1 MYEKTLLLFIII
13 NIPIVFFYNQLVKF
27 INIYDIPDNIR
38 KLQKKRVPRF
48 GGILIIYNL
57 FFYIFLDYFFNLNSY
72 EYFFNTREYF
82 AFFFGIFGFFL
93 IGLYDDKYDL
103 SPTKKLAFNSFLIF
117 FLVLVDETLLI
128 NNLQFSFLTHSI
140 ELRNLS
146 YLFTILCIL
155 LFINALNMFD
165 GINLQAGLYCILIF
179 IFFFIKDFYNFVNLI
194 LILTL
199 ILFLIFNRLDKA
211 YLGDAG
217 TQVLAFLISYILIKT
232 HNVNSNISPDE
243 IFVILSFPG
252 IDMFRLFLSRV
263 IKGKHPFIADRNHM
277 HHLISIKLGHMS
289 VIFIIQ
295 GIIILNFLL
304 YYFLPN
310 KIISILFIVLLYLSL
325 LLIFKKKSNKFE
337 KII

>member
-1 MYEKTLLLFIII
+1 M
-13 NIPIVFFYNQLVKF
+13 
-27 INIYDIPDNIR
+27 
-38 KLQKKRVPRF
+38 
-48 GGILIIYNL
+48 
-57 FFYIFLDYFFNLNSY
+57 
-72 EYFFNTREYF
+72 
-82 AFFFGIFGFFL
+82 

-165 GINLQAGLYCILIF
+165 GINFQAGLYCILIF
-179 IFFFIKDFYNFVNLI
+179 IFFFIKDFYNFINLI

-243 IFVILSFPG
+243 IFVILSLPG
-252 IDMFRLFLSRV
+252 LDMFRLFLFR
-263 IKGKHPFIADRNHM
+263 IIRGEHPFKADRNHM
-277 HHLISIKLGHMS
+277 HHLISKKLGSMLGF
-289 VIFIIQ
+289 FIIQ
-295 GIIILNFLL
+295 GAIITNFLL
-304 YYFLPN
+304 YFFLPN
-310 KIISILFIVLLYLSL
+310 KIISIICIVLLYSLL
-325 LLIFKKKSNKFE
+325 LLIFKREKNKF
-337 KII
+337 

>member
-38 KLQKKRVPRF
+38 KLQKKRVPLF

-57 FFYIFLDYFFNLNSY
+57 FFYIFLDYFFDLNSY
-72 EYFFNTREYF
+72 EYLFNTREYF
-82 AFFFGIFGFFL
+82 VFFFGIFGFFL

-165 GINLQAGLYCILIF
+165 GINFQAGLYCILIF
-179 IFFFIKDFYNFVNLI
+179 NG
-194 LILTL
+194 
-199 ILFLIFNRLDKA
+199 LDKA

-252 IDMFRLFLSRV
+252 IDMFRLFLSRI

-277 HHLISIKLGHMS
+277 HHLISIKLGHIS
-289 VIFIIQ
+289 VVFIIQ
-295 GIIILNFLL
+295 GIIIINFLL

-325 LLIFKKKSNKFE
+325 LLIFKKKK
-337 KII
+337 

>member
-38 KLQKKRVPRF
+38 KLQKKRVPLF

-57 FFYIFLDYFFNLNSY
+57 FFYIFLDYFFDLNSY
-72 EYFFNTREYF
+72 EYFFDTREYF

-165 GINLQAGLYCILIF
+165 GINFQAGLYCILIF
-179 IFFFIKDFYNFVNLI
+179 IFFFIKDFYNFINLI

-252 IDMFRLFLSRV
+252 IDMFRLFLSRI

-277 HHLISIKLGHMS
+277 HHLISIKLGHIS
-289 VIFIIQ
+289 VVFIIQ
-295 GIIILNFLL
+295 GIIIINFLL

-325 LLIFKKKSNKFE
+325 LLIFKKKSN
-337 KII
+337 